1 VGRIKTTLI
10 KRASH
15 DLMDKHPTEF
25 KKDFTENKKIVM
37 QHAEVRSKKIRN
49 IIAGYMTRL
58 VKSRN

>member
-1 VGRIKTTLI
+1 
-10 KRASH
+10 
-15 DLMDKHPTEF
+15 MDKHPTEF